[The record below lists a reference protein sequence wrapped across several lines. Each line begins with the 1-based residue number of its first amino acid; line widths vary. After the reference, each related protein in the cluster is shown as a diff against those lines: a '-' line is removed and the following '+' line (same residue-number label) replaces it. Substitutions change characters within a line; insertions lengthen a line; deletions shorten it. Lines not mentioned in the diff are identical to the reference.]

1 MPDYAKMRGTSFVL
15 PPSYPA
21 AQGQGSIYVDG
32 PNSNALT
39 YRDHEIV
46 DTPILGGVLTSTS
59 VLIKRKRNITGVL
72 IPANTVV
79 ALKDD
84 GSICPVESDV
94 EANSNAIGTTR
105 ESIAD
110 GDYGAVLLLGASSPN
125 VVDGM
130 GFTSGDIIYASA
142 TGGVLTNDRS
152 SIIGEVKTLGIADCA
167 TDVQSSV
174 ATDLLISIGGMEE
187 GGGGGSFFA
196 EASATIL
203 RGFPVTINSSGTLAV
218 VDISDEDSAYAFCG
232 VTSLDCLIGG
242 TANILTAG
250 STLYDIPASFGL
262 TGQWGKPIFVSH
274 SGALTS
280 VKPDVGVGDFVSQ
293 DFILSVGITTKN
305 PNTGTTDLILNPRIV
320 GRLV

>member
-21 AQGQGSIYVDG
+21 IQGQGSIYVDG

-39 YRDHEIV
+39 YRDHEVV

-59 VLIKRKRNITGVL
+59 VLIKRKRNITGSL

-79 ALKDD
+79 ALKND

-94 EANSNAIGTTR
+94 VDNVNAIGTTR

-110 GDYGAVLLLGASSPN
+110 GAYGAVLLLGASSPN

-142 TGGVLTNDRS
+142 TSGVLTNDRN
-152 SIIGEVKTLGIADCA
+152 SIIGEIKILGIADCA
-167 TDVQSSV
+167 TDVQSAV
-174 ATDLLISIGGMEE
+174 ATDLLISIGENGD
-187 GGGGGSFFA
+187 GGGGSFFA
-196 EASATIL
+196 TSSATIL
-203 RGFPVTINSSGTLAV
+203 RGFPVTINSSGTLEV
-218 VDISDEDSAYAFCG
+218 VDISNEDSAFAFCG

-250 STLYDIPASFGL
+250 NILYDIPASFGL
-262 TGQWGKPIFVSH
+262 TGLWGKPIFVSH
-274 SGALTS
+274 SGTLTTT
-280 VKPDVGVGDFVSQ
+280 KPDVGVGDFVSQ